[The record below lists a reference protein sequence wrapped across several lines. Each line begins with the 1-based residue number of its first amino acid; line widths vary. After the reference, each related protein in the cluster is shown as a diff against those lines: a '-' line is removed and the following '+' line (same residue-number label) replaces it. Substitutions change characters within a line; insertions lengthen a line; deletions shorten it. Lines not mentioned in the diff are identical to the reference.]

1 MRTFNAKPP
10 VKPIGRILYSEC
22 YSRHW
27 DPDMGKS
34 GGYRSSGYKQVC
46 ECRGFSDDR
55 PFAIFKYEREVT
67 SDEKPPKQT
76 DPKPFKVTFHW
87 THDKPKKV
95 KVRRMGEER
104 EEYDND
110 TYYMIDVLEE
120 HETLS
125 AAKKAMRRFAK
136 AAFDKVNESRP
147 KELGEVCNCM
157 GANDCKLRLGDLV
170 ECTSNPGIVWRIL
183 SERKTVHDWSLKVEP
198 VFAFLVDNGTDQIKE
213 ISQRDVNWY
222 VKPLDIV
229 KLGTLY
235 SKLGMTIADEA
246 RRRSQ

>member
-1 MRTFNAKPP
+1 MQIHFVFVDDNAYMRTFNAKPP
-10 VKPIGRILYSEC
+10 VKPIGRIPYDAQ
-22 YSRHW
+22 YIYI
-27 DPDMGKS
+27 K
-34 GGYRSSGYKQVC
+34 VC
-46 ECRGFSDDR
+46 ECKGFSDDR
-55 PFAIFKYEREVT
+55 PFSVYKHEASKDV
-67 SDEKPPKQT
+67 
-76 DPKPFKVTFHW
+76 KPFKVVFHW
-87 THDKPKKV
+87 TNDKPKKI
-95 KVRRMGEER
+95 KIRCFGEDRFENDR
-104 EEYDND
+104 ND
-110 TYYMIDVLEE
+110 TYMLDIIEE
-120 HETLS
+120 HATAN

-147 KELGEVCNCM
+147 KELGSVCNCM
-157 GANDCKLRLGDLV
+157 GANDCELRLGDLV

-183 SERKTVHDWSLKVEP
+183 SERKTVRDWSLKVEP

-213 ISQRDVNWY
+213 ISQRDANWY